1 MAGLQA
7 TSIFVSTISI
17 TAIALDRYKV
27 IVYPTHQETASGT
40 RGGLL
45 LLASVW
51 VGALS
56 LSLPL
61 FTYRTVEHHEIT
73 SRKLF
78 VYLAPARWPGQEA
91 SALKSWPRS
100 RAGQVRAAS
109 HSTRHLSNL
118 FFVPSV

>member
-40 RGGLL
+40 RGAAL

-51 VGALS
+51 VGALV

-61 FTYRTVEHHEIT
+61 FGYRTVEQIGNII
-73 SRKLF
+73 RK
-78 VYLAPARWPGQEA
+78 
-91 SALKSWPRS
+91 
-100 RAGQVRAAS
+100 
-109 HSTRHLSNL
+109 
-118 FFVPSV
+118 